1 MIQKKSKK
9 EQKTAKDPKLTKQK
23 EIKTKEN
30 FEQFDFLIII
40 QTSLN
45 KDIPFPSKK

>member
-30 FEQFDFLIII
+30 FEQFDFLINI
-40 QTSLN
+40 QSYLSRSL
-45 KDIPFPSKK
+45 SKCY